1 MFGEDQAHSNR
12 LIIRLQPDE
21 GVQLYVQI
29 KEPGPGGLRVQ
40 SLPLNLSYAESFQ
53 VRYPD
58 AYERL
63 LMDVVRGNLALFMR
77 REEVEEAWEWVDGLL
92 EGWAAANTPIHTYA
106 AGLEDGPVEAR
117 MLLRQD
123 GRDWWSNGK

>member
-1 MFGEDQAHSNR
+1 MD
-12 LIIRLQPDE
+12 LT
-21 GVQLYVQI
+21 
-29 KEPGPGGLRVQ
+29 
-40 SLPLNLSYAESFQ
+40 YAENFGG

-77 REEVEEAWEWVDGLL
+77 REEVEAAWTWVDGLI
-92 EGWAAANTPIHTYA
+92 EAWQQATVPIYNYQ

-117 MLLRQD
+117 LLLRRD
-123 GRDWWSNGK
+123 ERDWWEYIHG